1 VILNRRLKHNW
12 VVAMKIFIVEKGNA
26 AKILKWFRSHK
37 DEEYADIL
45 EDVVNESRDRLSLR

>member
-1 VILNRRLKHNW
+1 
-12 VVAMKIFIVEKGNA
+12 MKIFIVEKGNA